1 MCQYSAVDGTPNDWH
16 LVNLGSRAVGGAGL
30 IMAEMTAISAEGR
43 ITPGCAGL
51 YLPEHVDGWRR
62 IVDFVHTRTPAKI
75 GIQLGHAGRK
85 GATCIP
91 WEGGDVE
98 PLPAEHAWPIVSA
111 SPVPYLPHGAVPEA
125 LSRSAMARLID
136 DYVRA
141 THLAEE
147 AGFDWLELHCAHG
160 YLLASFISPLTNHR
174 TDEYGGPLENRLR
187 FPLEV
192 FDAIRATWPAQRPIS
207 VRISAVD
214 WVPGGID
221 SGEAVR
227 IARYFKARGADMIDV
242 TAGQTVPAQQPVY
255 GRLFQ
260 TPFRDRIRHEAGIP
274 TMAVGNITSF
284 TDVNTILAAGRADL
298 CLLARA
304 HLWDPYWTRHA
315 AFELGHEI
323 PWPPQYGT
331 LERYTPRFA

>member
-1 MCQYSAVDGTPNDWH
+1 
-16 LVNLGSRAVGGAGL
+16 
-30 IMAEMTAISAEGR
+30 MAEMTAVNPEGR
-43 ITPGCAGL
+43 ITPGCTGL
-51 YLPEHVDGWRR
+51 YRAEHAEAWRR
-62 IVDFVHTRTPAKI
+62 IVDFVHTGTTAKI

-85 GATCIP
+85 AATCIP

-98 PLPAEHAWPIVSA
+98 PLAEGTAWPIISA
-111 SPVPYLPHGAVPEA
+111 SPVPYFPHGAIPEEMTRA
-125 LSRSAMARLID
+125 AMDRTVG

-141 THLAEE
+141 TELAEA

-174 TDEYGGPLENRLR
+174 TDAYGGPLENRLR

-192 FDAIRATWPAQRPIS
+192 FDAIRAAWPAQKPIS

-214 WVPGGID
+214 WVAGGID
-221 SGEAVR
+221 SAEAVA
-227 IARYFKARGADMIDV
+227 IARRFKEHGCDLIDV
-242 TAGQTVPAQQPVY
+242 SAGQTVPEQRPVY

-260 TPFRDRIRHEAGIP
+260 TPFSDRVRHEASIP
-274 TMAVGNITSF
+274 TMAVGNISSF

-304 HLWDPYWTRHA
+304 HLWNPYWTRHA
-315 AFELGHEI
+315 AFELGHEL

-331 LERYTPRFA
+331 LERYTPRFD